1 MQSDSPPEA
10 GTTPDT
16 RTVSEQIEQVI
27 DRYGSTEAAH
37 QILARIDQP
46 LSLEQ
51 IAYIGER
58 VDGPVLAR
66 LDVRVRERQAA
77 IHGAIREHAQV
88 EHPHL
93 AWDAQ
98 AAVFTTGRFAEGRA
112 R

>member
-16 RTVSEQIEQVI
+16 R
-27 DRYGSTEAAH
+27 
-37 QILARIDQP
+37 
-46 LSLEQ
+46 SLTDLWRDLGTLGDAWRRDYSNADNGR
-51 IAYIGER
+51 AYIDTR
-58 VDGPVLAR
+58 DVFHDR
-66 LDVRVRERQAA
+66 LENIADQRNQAT
-77 IHGAIREHAQV
+77 IRAHAQV

-93 AWDAQ
+93 AWNEQ